1 MVVSTPAAKQQYSLG
16 RVLVTMALGLSRLSC
31 IANGASESHVNSF
44 VPCTEYVRSKSE
56 KIDINTFKIDH
67 QGSMPPVSLPINHYR
82 VRVCVARLC
91 VLFVCMYIYAYFFE
105 YMYIFYMYVKQK
117 QAVYCLTARKSP
129 AKCILLL
136 SP

>member
-1 MVVSTPAAKQQYSLG
+1 MSTPAAKQQYSLG

-56 KIDINTFKIDH
+56 KIDINRFKNYTSSIDH

-82 VRVCVARLC
+82 VRVCIARLC
-91 VLFVCMYIYAYFFE
+91 VLFVRMYICIYFICMSNKKNRVFTALPLE
-105 YMYIFYMYVKQK
+105 NLPLSAFYYF
-117 QAVYCLTARKSP
+117 LP
-129 AKCILLL
+129 E
-136 SP
+136 